1 MDQRSDI
8 MADLTAS
15 QREAMRHLLD
25 GDDVFLTGKA
35 GTGKSYIMNLFIDQC
50 KRSGLETVA
59 MAPTGTAALN
69 LIDGSTLHRT
79 LRIRNGVLDPAD
91 DRRSQLRSS
100 VLKEADVVILDEV
113 SMCRCDLFD
122 RFMAKVRTA
131 RKQGGAKQVVV
142 VGDFYQLPPVAT
154 KDDAQTLSEFY
165 PNAPDWFAFSGIEW
179 PRAKFAFCELT
190 EVVRQPDPQF
200 AYELNLAR
208 EGDPSCIP
216 YFNDRA
222 VRSIEQVPRDVLWLT
237 ATNRLAESINTDR
250 AAELIAAGRRS
261 GVYKAES
268 TGDVKPSDKSAPEA
282 LRLVEGA
289 RVMLVTNDSENFLGN
304 GSMGTVVRLGRDFA
318 RVRFDGRDKDVDV
331 YEKTWKI
338 KKATVTSEALA
349 DGEKKRKIEY
359 ETVGTYTQLPLKLAF
374 AITIHKAQGKTFD
387 RCAVHTEVFEAG
399 MLYVGLSRCSK
410 IGGLYVY
417 PTISRR
423 RLYAN
428 ARVKALYS
436 GRLFPSVDADTQ
448 TEASLFVQ
456 PKLQSS
462 LMLPEEDTN
471 GNIPPKKSFEDDQFA
486 SRQDVSGFENPAPS
500 SPISSSEEDD
510 MVSLQ
515 VPASIADRVQGY
527 IDALLA
533 QEPKN

>member
-1 MDQRSDI
+1 MDLQGDI
-8 MADLTAS
+8 LESLTKS
-15 QREAMRHLLD
+15 QREAMRHLLA
-25 GDDVFLTGKA
+25 GEDVFLTGKA
-35 GTGKSYIMNLFIDQC
+35 GTGKSFVMNLFIDQC
-50 KRSGLETVA
+50 KRAGLETVA

-79 LRIRNGVLDPAD
+79 LRIRNGVLDPTD

-131 RKQGGAKQVVV
+131 RKLGGAKQVVV
-142 VGDFYQLPPVAT
+142 VGDFFQLPPVAT
-154 KDDAQTLSEFY
+154 KDDVPTLSELY
-165 PNAPDWFAFSGIEW
+165 PGAPDWFAFSGVEW
-179 PRAKFAFCELT
+179 PRARFSFCELT
-190 EVVRQPDPQF
+190 EVVRQPDPELARQ
-200 AYELNLAR
+200 LNLAR

-216 YFNDRA
+216 YFNARA
-222 VRSIEQVPRDVLWLT
+222 VRSIEDVPRDVLWLT
-237 ATNRLAESINTDR
+237 ATNRLAESINSDR
-250 AAELIAAGRRS
+250 AAELVASGRRS

-268 TGDVKPSDKSAPEA
+268 TGDVKPSDKSAPES
-282 LRLVEGA
+282 LHLVEGA
-289 RVMLVTNDSENFLGN
+289 RVMLVANDSENRLGN
-304 GSMGTVVRLGRDFA
+304 GSMGTVVRLGPDFA
-318 RVRFDGRDKDVDV
+318 EVLFDGRSGTVDV
-331 YEKTWKI
+331 CEKTWKI
-338 KKATVTSEALA
+338 KKAVVTSKDAA
-349 DGEKKRKIEY
+349 DGKKKRKIEY
-359 ETVGTYTQLPLKLAF
+359 QTVGTYTQLPLKLAF

-399 MLYVGLSRCSK
+399 MLYVGLSRCSQ

-436 GRLFPSVDADTQ
+436 GKLFPNA
-448 TEASLFVQ
+448 EAKPQDEESLFVQ

-462 LMLPEEDTN
+462 LMFSEEDIVQSAPSMMTQA
-471 GNIPPKKSFEDDQFA
+471 DDQRA
-486 SRQDVSGFENPAPS
+486 SRQDVSSFEGPTPYPA
-500 SPISSSEEDD
+500 SPNEGDK
-510 MVSLQ
+510 VTLQ
-515 VPASIADRVQGY
+515 VPASIAERVQGY

-533 QEPKN
+533 QGPTE